1 MRAPVQFVI
10 IAGGLGTRLRP
21 LTLRRPKALLPLLN
35 RPQILHVLDRLPMG
49 CDRVVVAVNY
59 LYEQVRDY
67 FEVLDSDVEVVVVNE
82 PQPLGTGGA
91 IKNVE
96 DHVSGTFAVA
106 NGDVIDR
113 IDFEGFLKFHRR
125 HRGIGS
131 LGVGS
136 VEDPTAYGVVAL
148 DGERITRF
156 VEKPQE
162 TEAPSNLANAGRYLL
177 EPEVFDAIEA
187 GRVVSM
193 EREVFPKLIPRGLY
207 AFREEGYWSDA
218 GTLPAYLEAQRFL
231 LEDGGSGLAKGAEV
245 SRADLLSHVLVA
257 PGCFVEGHLGPNAV
271 LGKGCKVGRSVVRN
285 AALFDGVSVDD
296 KVEIDTSIVGEGA
309 AIGEGAL
316 VRNSIVGDGVQ
327 VLPHARLL
335 GARVDG

>member
-1 MRAPVQFVI
+1 MRAAVQFVV
-10 IAGGLGTRLRP
+10 IAGGFGTRLRP

-35 RPQILHVLDRLPMG
+35 RPQILHVLDRLPPA

-59 LYEQVRDY
+59 MYESVRDY
-67 FEVLDSDVEVVVVNE
+67 FEGLDSDVEVVVVNE

-113 IDFEGFLKFHRR
+113 IDFRDFLKFHSR
-125 HRGIGS
+125 HGGIGS
-131 LGVGS
+131 LGVGA
-136 VEDPTAYGVVAL
+136 VEDPTAFGVVAL

-162 TEAPSNLANAGRYLL
+162 AEAPSNLVNAGRYLL
-177 EPEVFDAIEA
+177 EPEVFDVIES

-193 EREVFPKLIPRGLY
+193 EREVFPALIPRGLY
-207 AFREEGYWSDA
+207 AYREPGYWSDA
-218 GTLPAYLEAQRFL
+218 GTLTAYLEAQRLL
-231 LEDGGSGLAKGAEV
+231 LEDGGAGLAKAADA
-245 SRADLLSHVLVA
+245 SRADVRPPVLVA
-257 PGCFVEGHLGPNAV
+257 AGSFVEGHLGPNVV
-271 LGKGCKVGRSVVRN
+271 LGRSCKIGRATLRN
-285 AALFDGVSVDD
+285 ATLFDGVSVDD
-296 KVEIDTSIVGEGA
+296 KVEIDLSILGEGVA
-309 AIGEGAL
+309 VGEGAL

-327 VLPHARLL
+327 IPPHTKVL
-335 GARVDG
+335 GARVDR